1 MHIYIYIS
9 DYIWQQ
15 KIFFFLEKKST
26 QNKPEGCLS
35 NKSLNQINLI
45 KKKKLT
51 ANQTGPKDWPNFDPT
66 KLT

>member
-1 MHIYIYIS
+1 MHIYIYIRLHLAT
-9 DYIWQQ
+9 
-15 KIFFFLEKKST
+15 KKTFFLEKKST